1 MAMLT
6 NEIDATL
13 ETVKELLRG
22 LPQVQK
28 ERAKHA
34 AVALEATFQ
43 KLRHD
48 HPNDPATAL
57 GAVFA
62 IFTLADRLVNIERD
76 CETKG
81 QGMIQLLG

>member
-1 MAMLT
+1 MALLN
-6 NEIDATL
+6 NEIDSTL

-22 LPQVQK
+22 LPQAQK

-34 AVALEATFQ
+34 AVTMETAFQ
-43 KLRHD
+43 GLRKAY
-48 HPNDPATAL
+48 PNDPATAL

>member
-1 MAMLT
+1 M
-6 NEIDATL
+6 TL
-13 ETVKELLRG
+13 LNDNISETLDGIQELIRG

-43 KLRHD
+43 KLRKD

-57 GAVFA
+57 GAAFA
-62 IFTLADRLVNIERD
+62 IFTLADRLVSIERD

-81 QGMIQLLG
+81 HGMIQLLG